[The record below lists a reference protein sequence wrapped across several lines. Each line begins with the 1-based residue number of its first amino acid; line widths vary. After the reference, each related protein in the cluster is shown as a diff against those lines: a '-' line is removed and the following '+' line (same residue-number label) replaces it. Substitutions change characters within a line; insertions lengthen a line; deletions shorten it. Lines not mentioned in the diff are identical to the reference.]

1 MNKVWNKIWNAT
13 LKTKL
18 IGAFVVGSLLG
29 AGVVA
34 WNLSNFRWAA
44 SAFHVATQESLP
56 ALECVNAVDRDMQ
69 RVLVA
74 ERTLMFLRQAS
85 EEAAQKRKD
94 HAENLRQAKEQ
105 WAKYKAL
112 PASEAEKKLWPD
124 FEGLFGEWEKTTLE
138 VQALLAQDLG
148 EARKDAIDLSLNAGE
163 EKFTK
168 TQGVLANLVDI
179 RQKGAE
185 AFAGKVQ
192 ATAVRTTVLAVVILL
207 ALLGCGVALG
217 LLFSRLIAGSLMDVA
232 AQAERAADGDLSVR
246 IVVKN
251 RDEIGQM
258 GLALNRMLESFQ
270 NVIVQVQQSTTQ
282 TADASRQLAKGSE
295 QLSSGAGEQASS
307 IEETSASLEE
317 MSASITQNADNSR
330 QMEEMAL
337 KGAQEGEDSDKAVRE
352 TLEAMKAIAD
362 KISFVEDIA
371 YQTNLLALNA
381 AIEAARAGEHGRG
394 FAVVAAEVRKLA
406 ERSQAAA
413 KDISSLSGSSVKV
426 AERASQSLA
435 ELVPAV
441 RKTAELVQEVAA
453 ASLEQASG
461 VAQVNKAMTQVD
473 QVTQRNAAAAE
484 EFASTAEEMATQ
496 AESLQRL
503 VAFFRSGEP
512 SNAPVRPAAAPRP
525 AVESGVRRALPRP
538 AALHPGLVIAP
549 ATAARSAIEADS
561 NFRRF

>member
-1 MNKVWNKIWNAT
+1 
-13 LKTKL
+13 
-18 IGAFVVGSLLG
+18 
-29 AGVVA
+29 
-34 WNLSNFRWAA
+34 
-44 SAFHVATQESLP
+44 
-56 ALECVNAVDRDMQ
+56 MQ
-69 RVLVA
+69 RTLIV

-85 EEAAQKRKD
+85 DEAAQKRKE
-94 HAENLRQAKEQ
+94 HAENLRQSREQ

-112 PASEAEKKLWPD
+112 PASEEEKKLWPD
-124 FEGLFGEWEKTTLE
+124 FESFLGEWEKTTLE
-138 VQALLAQDLG
+138 VQALLAQDMG
-148 EARKDAIDLSLNAGE
+148 DARKDAIDLSLSAGE
-163 EKFTK
+163 EKFRK
-168 TQGVLANLVDI
+168 AQNVLSNLSDI
-179 RQKGAE
+179 RQKNAE

-192 ATAVRTTVLAVVILL
+192 ATAVRTTVLAAALL
-207 ALLGCGVALG
+207 AALLGCGILFG
-217 LLFSRLIAGSLMDVA
+217 LFFSRLISESVREVA
-232 AQAERAADGDLSVR
+232 AQATRAANGDLGVR
-246 IVVKN
+246 IAV
-251 RDEIGQM
+251 RSQDEIGEM
-258 GLALNRMLESFQ
+258 GIALNRMLESFQ
-270 NVIVQVQQSTTQ
+270 NVIIQVQQSTTQ

-337 KGAQEGEDSDKAVRE
+337 KGAQEGEDSDKAVKE

-394 FAVVAAEVRKLA
+394 FAVVASEVRKLA

-496 AESLQRL
+496 AENLRKL
-503 VAFFRSGEP
+503 VAFFRSDEAGG
-512 SNAPVRPAAAPRP
+512 APARQATSRHG
-525 AVESGVRRALPRP
+525 AVSGVRALPRP
-538 AALHPGLVIAP
+538 AASHSGLAIAS
-549 ATAARSAIEADS
+549 AAAARTAVDTDS

>member
-1 MNKVWNKIWNAT
+1 MNKILNAS
-13 LKTKL
+13 LQTKL
-18 IGAFVVGSLLG
+18 IGAFVIGSLLG
-29 AGVVA
+29 AGAVA

-44 SAFHVATQESLP
+44 NAFHVATRESLP
-56 ALECVNAVDRDMQ
+56 ALEFVNEVDRDMQ
-69 RVLVA
+69 KALVA

-94 HAENLRQAKEQ
+94 HAENLRQAKEH
-105 WAKYKAL
+105 WAKYKLL
-112 PASEAEKKLWPD
+112 PATEEEKKLWPD
-124 FEGLFGEWEKTTLE
+124 FEGFFAEWEKVTLE
-138 VQALLAQDLG
+138 VQALLAQDMG
-148 EARKDAIDLSLNAGE
+148 DARKDAIDLSLSAGE
-163 EKFTK
+163 EKFAK
-168 TQGVLANLVDI
+168 AQSVLSRL
-179 RQKGAE
+179 AE
-185 AFAGKVQ
+185 TRRTAAEVFAGKVQ
-192 ATAVRTTVLAVVILL
+192 GTAVRTTVFSLVVLL
-207 ALLGCGVALG
+207 ALLGCGVAIG
-217 LLFSRLIAGSLMDVA
+217 LLFARLIATSLRNVA
-232 AQAERAADGDLSVR
+232 AQAGRAADGDLSVR
-246 IVVKN
+246 IAVN
-251 RDEIGQM
+251 SRDEIGQM

-330 QMEEMAL
+330 QMQEMAL
-337 KGAQEGEDSDKAVRE
+337 KGAQEGEDSDKAVKE
-352 TLEAMKAIAD
+352 TLEAMKSIAD

-394 FAVVAAEVRKLA
+394 FAVVASEVRKLA

-496 AESLQRL
+496 AENLQKL
-503 VAFFRSGEP
+503 VAFFRSGDPGRVP
-512 SNAPVRPAAAPRP
+512 SRQEAPSRPAA
-525 AVESGVRRALPRP
+525 EGGVRRALPHP
-538 AALHPGLVIAP
+538 AGLQPALVIASR
-549 ATAARSAIEADS
+549 TAARSTVEADS
-561 NFRRF
+561 HFRRF

>member
-1 MNKVWNKIWNAT
+1 MNKIWNAT
-13 LKTKL
+13 LQAKL
-18 IGAFVVGSLLG
+18 IGAFVIGSILG
-29 AGVVA
+29 AGAVA

-44 SAFHVATQESLP
+44 SAFHVAARESLP
-56 ALECVNAVDRDMQ
+56 ALEFVNEVDRDMQ
-69 RVLVA
+69 QTLVE
-74 ERTLMFLRQAS
+74 ERSLMFVRQAS
-85 EEAAQKRKD
+85 ENASKGRKE
-94 HAENLRQAKEQ
+94 HAEKLAQAREAWQ
-105 WAKYKAL
+105 KYKAV
-112 PASEAEKKLWPD
+112 PATQEEMALWPE
-124 FEGLFGEWEKTTLE
+124 FESTYTEWEKDSNEAARL
-138 VQALLAQDLG
+138 LG
-148 EARKDAIDLSLNAGE
+148 EESADARKDAIELSLYEGE
-163 EKFTK
+163 KKFNK
-168 TQGVLANLVDI
+168 ARGILANLTAI

-185 AFAGKVQ
+185 TFAGKVQ
-192 ATAVRTTVLAVVILL
+192 ATADRTTWGMVVVLL

-217 LLFSRLIAGSLMDVA
+217 LLFSRLISASLLDVA

-246 IVVKN
+246 IAVT
-251 RDEIGQM
+251 RQDEIGQM

-270 NVIVQVQQSTTQ
+270 NIIIQVQESTTQ

-330 QMEEMAL
+330 QMQEMAL
-337 KGAQEGEDSDKAVRE
+337 KGAQEGEDSDKAVKE
-352 TLEAMKAIAD
+352 TLEAMKSIAD

-394 FAVVAAEVRKLA
+394 FAVVASEVRKLA

-496 AESLQRL
+496 AENLQQL
-503 VAFFRSGEP
+503 VAFFRSGKP
-512 SNAPVRPAAAPRP
+512 GSVPARQEAAPRP
-525 AVESGVRRALPRP
+525 ATQSGGRRALLRP
-538 AALHPGLVIAP
+538 AALHPGLVIASG
-549 ATAARSAIEADS
+549 TAARSTVGADS
-561 NFRRF
+561 KIRRF

>member
-1 MNKVWNKIWNAT
+1 M
-13 LKTKL
+13 KL
-18 IGAFVVGSLLG
+18 IGAFVIGSLLG
-29 AGVVA
+29 ASAVA

-44 SAFHVATQESLP
+44 SAFHVATRESLP
-56 ALECVNAVDRDMQ
+56 ALGFVNRIDRDMLEA
-69 RVLVA
+69 LVA
-74 ERTLMFLRQAS
+74 ERSLMFLRQAS

-94 HAENLRQAKEQ
+94 HAENLRQAKEN

-112 PASEAEKKLWPD
+112 PAGEEERKLWPL
-124 FEGLFGEWEKTTLE
+124 FEGFFADWEKITLE
-138 VQALLAQDLG
+138 VQALLAQDMAD
-148 EARKDAIDLSLNAGE
+148 ARKDAIDLSLSAGE
-163 EKFTK
+163 DKFTK
-168 TQGVLANLVDI
+168 AQGVLGNLAEV
-179 RQKGAE
+179 RQKNAE

-192 ATAVRTTVLAVVILL
+192 ATASRTTVLTIVVLL
-207 ALLGCGVALG
+207 ALLGCGIALG
-217 LLFSRLIAGSLMDVA
+217 LLFARLIAKSLVDVA
-232 AQAERAADGDLSVR
+232 SQAERAADGDLSVR
-246 IVVKN
+246 IAVKH

-258 GLALNRMLESFQ
+258 GLSLNRMLESFQ
-270 NVIVQVQQSTTQ
+270 NIIIQVQQSTTQ
-282 TADASRQLAKGSE
+282 TADASRQLAQGSE

-330 QMEEMAL
+330 KMEEMAL
-337 KGAQEGEDSDKAVRE
+337 KGAQEGEDSDKAVKE

-426 AERASQSLA
+426 AERASQSLG

-496 AESLQRL
+496 AENLQQL

-512 SNAPVRPAAAPRP
+512 GSAPARQAAAPGP
-525 AVESGVRRALPRP
+525 SAETVVRRALPRP
-538 AALHPGLVIAP
+538 AGIHPGLVIASR
-549 ATAARSAIEADS
+549 AAARSAVEADP

>member
-1 MNKVWNKIWNAT
+1 MRRILDTT
-13 LKTKL
+13 LRTKL

-29 AGVVA
+29 AAAVA

-44 SAFHVATQESLP
+44 SAFHVATRESLP
-56 ALECVNAVDRDMQ
+56 ALEFVNEVDRDMHQ
-69 RVLVA
+69 ALVE
-74 ERTLMFLRQAS
+74 ERSLMFVRQAS
-85 EEAAQKRKD
+85 EDASKGRKE
-94 HAENLRQAKEQ
+94 HAENLAQARAAWQ
-105 WAKYKAL
+105 KYKAI
-112 PASEAEKKLWPD
+112 PAGRDEMALWPE
-124 FEGLFGEWEKTTLE
+124 FESAYAEWEKASNEAARL
-138 VQALLAQDLG
+138 LG
-148 EARKDAIDLSLNAGE
+148 EESADARKDAIELSLSEGE
-163 EKFTK
+163 KKFTK
-168 TQGVLANLVDI
+168 AQGLLIRLAEV
-179 RQKGAE
+179 RRKSAE
-185 AFAGKVQ
+185 SFAEKVQ
-192 ATAVRTTVLAVVILL
+192 ATASRTTVLTLVVLL
-207 ALLGCGVALG
+207 ALLGSGIALG
-217 LLFSRLIAGSLMDVA
+217 LMFSRLIAASLMDVA
-232 AQAERAADGDLSVR
+232 AQAGRAADGDLSVR
-246 IVVKN
+246 VAVKKHQ
-251 RDEIGQM
+251 DEIGQM

-270 NVIVQVQQSTTQ
+270 NVILQVQQSTTQ
-282 TADASRQLAKGSE
+282 TADASRQLAQGSE

-307 IEETSASLEE
+307 IEETSASLEQ

-337 KGAQEGEDSDKAVRE
+337 KGAQEGEDSEKAVKE

-413 KDISSLSGSSVKV
+413 KDISSLSSSSVKV
-426 AERASQSLA
+426 AERASQSLG

-496 AESLQRL
+496 AESLQQL
-503 VAFFRSGEP
+503 VAFFRSGE
-512 SNAPVRPAAAPRP
+512 NAPVRQAAALRP
-525 AVESGVRRALPRP
+525 ATESGVRRALPRP
-538 AALHPGLVIAP
+538 AALHPGLVIASR
-549 ATAARSAIEADS
+549 TAARSTVEADS
-561 NFRRF
+561 NFKRF

>member
-1 MNKVWNKIWNAT
+1 MNRIWNTT

-18 IGAFVVGSLLG
+18 IGAFVIGSLLG
-29 AGVVA
+29 AAAVG

-44 SAFHVATQESLP
+44 SAFHVATRESLP
-56 ALECVNAVDRDMQ
+56 ALESVNAVNRDMLEA
-69 RVLVA
+69 LVA
-74 ERTLMFLRQAS
+74 ERSLMFLRQAS
-85 EEAAQKRKD
+85 EEAAAKRKD
-94 HAENLRQAKEQ
+94 HAENLRQAKEN
-105 WAKYKAL
+105 WTKYKAL
-112 PASEAEKKLWPD
+112 PAGEDEKKLWPG
-124 FEGLFGEWEKTTLE
+124 FEGLFAEWEKVTLE
-138 VQALLAQDLG
+138 VQALLAQDMAD
-148 EARKDAIDLSLNAGE
+148 ARKDAIDLSLSAGE
-163 EKFTK
+163 DKFTRA
-168 TQGVLANLVDI
+168 QGLLAGLAEV
-179 RQKGAE
+179 RQKSAE
-185 AFAGKVQ
+185 AFAGRVQ
-192 ATAVRTTVLAVVILL
+192 TTASRTTVLTVVVLL
-207 ALLGCGVALG
+207 ALLGCGIALG
-217 LLFSRLIAGSLMDVA
+217 MLFARLIAASLLDVA
-232 AQAERAADGDLSVR
+232 VQAGRAADGDLGVR
-246 IVVKN
+246 VAVRN
-251 RDEIGQM
+251 QDEIGQM

-270 NVIVQVQQSTTQ
+270 NIIIQVQQSTTQ
-282 TADASRQLAKGSE
+282 TADASRQLAQGSE

-307 IEETSASLEE
+307 IEETSASLEQ

-337 KGAQEGEDSDKAVRE
+337 KGAQEGEDSEKAVKE

-413 KDISSLSGSSVKV
+413 KDISSLSSSSVKV
-426 AERASQSLA
+426 AERASQSLG

-496 AESLQRL
+496 AENLQQL
-503 VAFFRSGEP
+503 VAFFRSEESP
-512 SNAPVRPAAAPRP
+512 APAVYQPQPRASATQAPVRARAARGMAPQPALVVASR
-525 AVESGVRRALPRP
+525 SALPQ
-538 AALHPGLVIAP
+538 AP
-549 ATAARSAIEADS
+549 EGDR
-561 NFRRF
+561 NFKRF